1 MRETSL
7 PPDTKSVARRA
18 GILYFLM
25 AILMVIGYMYLPT
38 LYSVSGDASAT
49 ARKIMAN
56 ELTYRIG
63 IVNALAAQLMFI
75 VVVLTLYR
83 LFKDVDRSL
92 ARVMTALVCVG
103 VAGELATIGLKLAP
117 LSILGGGTY
126 WSAFSPA
133 QLDALAYGFLRIS
146 GNLGRMLTMI
156 WGLWL
161 FPFGLLT
168 TRSGFF
174 PKILGYLLMVAGVG
188 YVITCTTF
196 LLFPEQLG
204 IVSRFVAPLYVG
216 ELPIILWMMI
226 VGARP
231 QQAGVSASPRHG
243 IGGFPLASG

>member
-1 MRETSL
+1 MSL
-7 PPDTKSVARRA
+7 DTHATARRV
-18 GILYFLM
+18 GTIYFVM

-49 ARKIMAN
+49 ARKIAAN
-56 ELTYRIG
+56 ELTYRVG
-63 IVNALAAQLMFI
+63 IVNALAAQLLFI

-103 VAGELATIGLKLAP
+103 VAGELAAIGLKLAP
-117 LSILGGGTY
+117 LSILAGGAY
-126 WSAFSPA
+126 WSAFSQS

-146 GNLGRMLTMI
+146 ANLGRMLTMI

-168 TRSGFF
+168 IRSGFF
-174 PKILGYLLMVAGVG
+174 PKILGYLLMVAGAG

-196 LLFPEQLG
+196 LLFPEQFGL
-204 IVSRFVAPLYVG
+204 VSRFVAPLYIG
-216 ELPIILWMMI
+216 EVPIILWMMI
-226 VGARP
+226 IGAKPRP
-231 QQAGVSASPRHG
+231 ATT
-243 IGGFPLASG
+243 